1 MSDRAVGWGPDCHC
15 VFLHCSSVFELYGNL
30 LSHRAIDRCICQN
43 GSGLFSPLLPH
54 CICVTLYEY
63 VCVSTLSSN
72 LHKTNLSLWVLNFFF
87 LSDQSNFCISKR
99 NSFPKYNSFSDA
111 HIYIHSQKCTY
122 MNLNTHMIKAKMS
135 L

>member
-87 LSDQSNFCISKR
+87 FCTINQTFVFPRGILFPNTIAFQMPIYTYTRR
-99 NSFPKYNSFSDA
+99 NV
-111 HIYIHSQKCTY
+111 HT
-122 MNLNTHMIKAKMS
+122 
-135 L
+135 